1 MLKKT
6 FVLHT
11 YTRHKDL
18 IVRFYLIPL
27 TTSMLAALATG
38 GYGLSFQYQTFSFL
52 FFGSTSLAWLRWRN
66 ARDSRPALPYRSALD
81 EPYSLLLR
89 LGEAIVE
96 AGDRDTL
103 LSQVCRII
111 VDTGQFKSAC
121 VSLIDPHTGYRRC
134 AALATRSGY
143 STVQAVCQQDGDG
156 PMAAAMSA
164 GIRQISDRTSCS
176 TCGTVAAMGAFPLSS
191 RGRIVGALVLH
202 ATRAEFLGRE
212 QVALLTSMAASIS
225 HAIDKLALEE
235 ERHLADE
242 KLRIDALVF
251 EESDQAILICDAA
264 NRIVSVN
271 RAFSAITGYSLEEV
285 QGRNPNLLSSGE
297 HEREFYR
304 ELWAIL
310 NESGYW
316 SGEIWNRCKNGKIYP
331 EWLSINAV
339 WDKDA
344 AITHYVGVF
353 SDTTELK
360 AAADRMRHLAHH
372 DSLTGLPNRIMLTE
386 WLKHALARASLAGSE
401 LAVLFLDLD
410 QFKLVNDTL
419 GHTVGDELLKA
430 TAGRLAGCVRPAD
443 MVARLGGDEF
453 VIVLDDVTGSRGAA
467 TVAQKIINALAQP
480 LILEQ
485 HELVVTPSIGIGLYP
500 DDGGDAET
508 LIKHADVAMYRAK
521 ERGRNNYQLF
531 TADMHVRAFERLAM
545 ENSLRRALERNEF
558 LLHYQPQIDLGS
570 RRIIGMEALLR
581 WRQPK
586 GLIPP
591 AQFIPIAEEIGLII
605 PIGEWV
611 LRTACARN
619 KAWQDAGFAPLRV
632 AVNLSARQFRM
643 HNLVAMVRSALTD
656 SGLAAQCLELEITE
670 SIAMDHIEETIAKL
684 DELKAMGVGI
694 AMDDF
699 GTGYSSLGYLKRFPI
714 DRLKIDRSFVRDITT
729 DPDDATIAVS
739 IISLAHAMRLEV
751 VAEGVETEAQ
761 LAYLSHHGCDEVQG
775 YYFSPPL
782 ATEEFAAML
791 KAGGRLPEFGLE
803 ALVDIP

>member
-1 MLKKT
+1 M
-6 FVLHT
+6 
-11 YTRHKDL
+11 
-18 IVRFYLIPL
+18 RFYWLPL
-27 TTSMLAALATG
+27 TAALLTALAAS
-38 GYGLSFQYQTFSFL
+38 GYGLSLQYQAFVFI
-52 FFGSTSLAWLRWRN
+52 FFGATSLAWLRWRRIQDN
-66 ARDSRPALPYRSALD
+66 QPAQQCRSAPD
-81 EPYSLLLR
+81 EIHSILLR
-89 LGEAIVE
+89 LGEAIVG

-103 LSQVCRII
+103 LNQVCRIT
-111 VDTGQFKSAC
+111 VDTGQFESAC
-121 VSLIDPHTGYRRC
+121 VSLLDPHTGFRRC
-134 AALATRSGY
+134 AALATRAGHSP
-143 STVQAVCQQDGDG
+143 VRAACQQDGDG
-156 PMAAAMSA
+156 PMAAAMREGTHQVS
-164 GIRQISDRTSCS
+164 GYTSCG
-176 TCGTVAAMGAFPLSS
+176 TCGVVAAAGAFPLSTG
-191 RGRIVGALVLH
+191 GRVVGALGLH
-202 ATRAEFLGRE
+202 AAQADSLDSER
-212 QVALLTSMAASIS
+212 VSLLSWMAASIS
-225 HAIDKLALEE
+225 HALDKLALEE
-235 ERHLADE
+235 ERHQADE
-242 KLRIDALVF
+242 KLRIDSLVF
-251 EESDQAILICDAA
+251 EESDQAIVICDAA

-271 RAFSAITGYSLEEV
+271 RAFSAITGYELEEV
-285 QGRNPNLLSSGE
+285 RGRNPGLLSSGK

-304 ELWAIL
+304 KLWAIL

-316 SGEIWNRCKNGKIYP
+316 SGEIWNRRKNGKIYP

-339 WDKDA
+339 RDKGA
-344 AITHYVGVF
+344 AITHYVGIF

-360 AAADRMRHLAHH
+360 ATADRVRHLAHH
-372 DSLTGLPNRIMLTE
+372 DALTGLPNRIMLTG
-386 WLKHALARASLAGSE
+386 WLKHALARASRAGSE
-401 LAVLFLDLD
+401 LAVMFLDLD
-410 QFKLVNDTL
+410 HFKLVNDTL

-430 TAGRLAGCVRPAD
+430 TAGRLAGCVRSAD

-453 VIVLDDVTGSRGAA
+453 VIVLDDVTDSQDAV
-467 TVAQKIINALAQP
+467 TVAQKIIDALAQP

-558 LLHYQPQIDLGS
+558 LLHYQPQVDLGS

-581 WRQPK
+581 WRQPE

-591 AQFIPIAEEIGLII
+591 AQFIPIAEEIGLIV

-632 AVNLSARQFRM
+632 AVNLSARQFRLP
-643 HNLVAMVRSALTD
+643 NLVAMVRSALGD
-656 SGLAAQCLELEITE
+656 SGLAAQFLELEITE

-684 DELKAMGVGI
+684 DELKAMGVSI

-739 IISLAHAMRLEV
+739 IISLAHAMRLGV

-761 LAYLSHHGCDEVQG
+761 LAFLRQHGCDEIQG

-782 ATEEFAAML
+782 AQEEFAAL
-791 KAGGRLPEFGLE
+791 LRADGSLPEFGPDSMAYVL
-803 ALVDIP
+803 